1 MTGGEWSLAAGAASH
16 GRNARA
22 PGLAQCFRVGSRPI
36 QPAGRGMRACRDRIY
51 DVYILSRLP
60 VCTPPSIVCIYSK
73 YRREDPALHALMIR
87 IKAGVA
93 AEPVSQKREI
103 ANFLNY
109 LWRCVMAIASELLIP
124 WLELLIPKT
133 CSDLIPFV
141 GNAIRGN
148 TATTNKTQQRLIDA
162 LRYLGRENA
171 VKKGTPT
178 RRARRGK

>member
-1 MTGGEWSLAAGAASH
+1 M
-16 GRNARA
+16 
-22 PGLAQCFRVGSRPI
+22 V
-36 QPAGRGMRACRDRIY
+36 
-51 DVYILSRLP
+51 
-60 VCTPPSIVCIYSK
+60 
-73 YRREDPALHALMIR
+73 R
-87 IKAGVA
+87 IKAEVA
-93 AEPVSQKREI
+93 TEPASQKRGI
-103 ANFLNY
+103 ANPLNY